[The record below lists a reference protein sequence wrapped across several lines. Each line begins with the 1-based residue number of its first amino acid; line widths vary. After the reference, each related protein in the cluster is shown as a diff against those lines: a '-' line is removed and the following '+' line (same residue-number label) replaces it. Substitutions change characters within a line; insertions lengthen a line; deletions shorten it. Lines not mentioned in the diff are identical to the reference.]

1 MNPGQA
7 MISRFGGQTALA
19 EALHTK
25 QSTVQYWAK
34 IGNIPAKWHK
44 PLIEAA
50 LRRGISV
57 SSSDFSPAA
66 IEPESRSLKAPEA
79 KWPGL
84 LPVAGDEVLYL
95 PPGKPG

>member
-1 MNPGQA
+1 MKPAQA

-50 LRRGISV
+50 WNLSLVLRL
-57 SSSDFSPAA
+57 FA
-66 IEPESRSLKAPEA
+66 SR
-79 KWPGL
+79 
-84 LPVAGDEVLYL
+84 Y
-95 PPGKPG
+95 